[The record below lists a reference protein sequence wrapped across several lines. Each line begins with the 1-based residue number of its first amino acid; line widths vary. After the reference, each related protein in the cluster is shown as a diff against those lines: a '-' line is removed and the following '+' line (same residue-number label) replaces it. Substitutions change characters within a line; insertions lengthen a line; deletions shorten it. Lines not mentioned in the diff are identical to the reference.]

1 LKEGLEGEREV
12 SDDEWDA
19 KNRDEVEGEGKLNT
33 DDSVKAIENDVAG
46 GDDVEGDDHPTEAV
60 PKGPSEYER
69 NKAKNIA
76 ELKRELSQLNERY
89 PLPEELKRK
98 PEPKKAANKS
108 KTQDEEVVRRESPRN
123 KSE

>member
-1 LKEGLEGEREV
+1 MKEGLEGEHEV
-12 SDDEWDA
+12 SDDEWNA

-33 DDSVKAIENDVAG
+33 NDSVKAIENDVAG
-46 GDDVEGDDHPTEAV
+46 GDNVEGDDHPTKVV
-60 PKGPSEYER
+60 PKGLSEYER

-76 ELKRELSQLNERY
+76 ELKQELGQLNEWY

-98 PEPKKAANKS
+98 PEPKKAVNKI
-108 KTQDEEVVRRESPRN
+108 KTPDEEVVQCESPRN